1 MFTNASPSPQTRGAS
16 SPLPPDQPDALH
28 HLVSS
33 VAPRT
38 QAGFSP
44 APHGKPRC
52 DVQHTF
58 GGLLAEYSRAR
69 SHRSKLPAAGRST
82 RSEASSG
89 CAALEGICPL
99 HQRAVHGVGFGCHQ
113 QGLRSRGLLA
123 ALALRPDSCILAPRA
138 SERRRHAACRCW
150 SRRWLPDIQP
160 RCGAYAARLTAAA
173 LHTKL
178 PTVAITSPSQIG
190 AIAPGSL
197 RAMLAS

>member
-1 MFTNASPSPQTRGAS
+1 VASAGMSK
-16 SPLPPDQPDALH
+16 PPHLDRNQSYLARH

-123 ALALRPDSCILAPRA
+123 APALRPDSCILAPRA
-138 SERRRHAACRCW
+138 CERLRPSLSRPWPVSTRRLRHLGDGQG
-150 SRRWLPDIQP
+150 SSVFT
-160 RCGAYAARLTAAA
+160 YAKTNV
-173 LHTKL
+173 
-178 PTVAITSPSQIG
+178 PTT
-190 AIAPGSL
+190 
-197 RAMLAS
+197 